1 MKRERLYW
9 LKGYKQRA
17 WENFLDVFAHLIF
30 IPYLCRLETKQDAMQ
45 TMNRHIYNK
54 GVANRA
60 NQGAGRAVQGT
71 FDFPV
76 SFNTLYLAGLNI
88 LLTHTHT
95 HTHTQLTASLP
106 TFFNLRIRAR
116 SVA

>member
-1 MKRERLYW
+1 
-9 LKGYKQRA
+9 
-17 WENFLDVFAHLIF
+17 
-30 IPYLCRLETKQDAMQ
+30 MQ

-95 HTHTQLTASLP
+95 THRQSTHI
-106 TFFNLRIRAR
+106 F
-116 SVA
+116 